1 MDSLFSKLQN
11 KEDSKSATS
20 HNENPTKEHHQPSN
34 AELMASAK
42 CVAEAGTATFSKESD
57 KVDKAKVAGAAEN
70 LVAAGSKYGNL
81 EENKYVDKAK
91 DYLHQYHSSHSTAQT
106 DTSGHSAQGGR
117 DSSSVPS
124 GGGGDEKSGGGYGD
138 YLKTAQGFLNK

>member
-11 KEDSKSATS
+11 KEDSKSATA

-42 CVAEAGTATFSKESD
+42 CVAEAAKATFSKESD

-91 DYLHQYHSSHSTAQT
+91 DYLHQYHSSHPTAQT

-138 YLKTAQGFLNK
+138 YLKTAQGFFNK